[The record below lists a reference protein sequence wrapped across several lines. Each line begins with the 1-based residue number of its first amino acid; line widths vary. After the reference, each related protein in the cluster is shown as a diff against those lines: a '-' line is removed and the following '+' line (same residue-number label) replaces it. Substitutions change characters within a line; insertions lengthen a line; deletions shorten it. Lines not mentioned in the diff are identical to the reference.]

1 MSDKRSPA
9 SSVSEQVFLILL
21 SLAAGRK
28 HGYAILKDVEA
39 MSGGVLVLS
48 TSTLYGALGRL
59 ENQGLVGHVPVEH
72 DVAPGLPRK
81 VYELTSQGRAV
92 LGAEAARLQRMTA
105 LTTRYLPE
113 DSW

>member
-1 MSDKRSPA
+1 MNDKHSPT

-39 MSGGVLVLS
+39 MSAGALLLS

-59 ENQGLVGHVPVEH
+59 EKQGLIGHVPVGLEM
-72 DVAPGLPRK
+72 APGLPRK
-81 VYELTSQGRAV
+81 VYELTPQGGA
-92 LGAEAARLQRMTA
+92 LLQAEAARLRRMTA
-105 LTTRYLPE
+105 LAIRHLPGN
-113 DSW
+113 SW